1 MSDSGVVDIH
11 GKSYKTVGRRV
22 VDLREQHPDYT
33 ISTKV
38 LSSADLV
45 QVRAV
50 IKTEYGRVL
59 AVGHA
64 EEVRGST
71 NINKT
76 SALENC
82 ETSAVGRALAFL
94 GFGGTEIASADEVA
108 GAIVQQQELEQVEK
122 LKEHNAAV
130 RDHLPSIMAI
140 KEALS
145 AKDWSTAY
153 ECIHELKEA
162 DGDAWNA
169 LWIAP
174 SKGGIWTTAERTEMK
189 SNEMH
194 EAKAHFHGE

>member
-1 MSDSGVVDIH
+1 MSDTGVVKIH
-11 GKSYKTVGRRV
+11 GKEYLTVARRIA
-22 VDLREQHPDYT
+22 DFREAHPDYT
-33 ISTKV
+33 ITTKI

-50 IKTEYGRVL
+50 IKNEVGRVL

-64 EEVRGST
+64 EEKRGST
-71 NINKT
+71 TINQT
-76 SALENC
+76 SSLENC
-82 ETSAVGRALAFL
+82 ETSAVGRCLAFI
-94 GFGGTEIASADEVA
+94 GMGGTEIASADEVA

-162 DGDAWNA
+162 DGEAWNA

-174 SKGGIWTTAERTEMK
+174 SKGGIWTTAERSEMK

-194 EAKAHFHGE
+194 EAKTAFHGE